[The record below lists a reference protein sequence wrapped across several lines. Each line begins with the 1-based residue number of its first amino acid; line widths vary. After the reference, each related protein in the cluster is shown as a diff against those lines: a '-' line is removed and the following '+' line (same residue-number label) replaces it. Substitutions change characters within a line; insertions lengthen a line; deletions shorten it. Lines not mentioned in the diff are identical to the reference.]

1 MALDTERSMAPSEG
15 SAEFSM
21 SRLPPTPV
29 YDSTENKVR
38 AWESEKCGKSHDRR
52 FVESN
57 RDGVV
62 GRSTNPSYPILY

>member
-1 MALDTERSMAPSEG
+1 MALNAERLLAPSEG

-38 AWESEKCGKSHDRR
+38 AWESEKCGKSHDCR
-52 FVESN
+52 FVQSN
-57 RDGVV
+57 RDGMV
-62 GRSTNPSYPILY
+62 GRSTNLSYPILH